1 MKTRKLS
8 IFFVTAIAA
17 VSLAA
22 CSAGPSEDKAP
33 ADANTSA
40 PASETTVK
48 QACLD
53 MTGPLNEA
61 SQGMTEAASASAT
74 NPQAA
79 VDAYTTLADSFASI
93 SASSGN
99 AEVADAAAAVAGDFT
114 AARDALQKVVDGDL
128 SAVSE
133 VTEAL
138 TPLQASYNDLM
149 TLCTQ

>member
-8 IFFVTAIAA
+8 LIFVTAVAA

-22 CSAGPSEDKAP
+22 CSASPSEDKAP
-33 ADANTSA
+33 ADAGTSA
-40 PASETTVK
+40 PASDTTVK

-53 MTGPLNEA
+53 MSAPLNEA
-61 SQGMTEAASASAT
+61 SQGMTEAAAASAT

-99 AEVADAAAAVAGDFT
+99 AEVADAAATVAADFT
-114 AARDALQKVVDGDL
+114 KTRDALQKVVDGDL

-138 TPLQASYNDLM
+138 TPLQNSYNELM

>member
-8 IFFVTAIAA
+8 LIFVTAIAA

-22 CSAGPSEDKAP
+22 CSSGSSTEAP
-33 ADANTSA
+33 AEGGAAKSDI
-40 PASETTVK
+40 TVK

-53 MTGPLNEA
+53 MAGPLNEA
-61 SQGMTEAASASAT
+61 SQGMTEAAAESAT

-79 VDAYTTLADSFASI
+79 VDAYSKLSESFSSI

-99 AEVADAAAAVAGDFT
+99 SEVAAAASTVAADFAKT
-114 AARDALQKVVDGDL
+114 RDALQKVVDGDL

-138 TPLQASYNDLM
+138 TPLQSSYNELM